1 MKIAIKIALI
11 WLSIFDKHR
20 LLFKTIKPL
29 NNYFRWFL
37 YIATN
42 IAFYFFINFMEKISI
57 SFIVSYS
64 FDSTFESII
73 ISMFGFFKILSMIFM
88 FGFFFLEFIID
99 FDVEKYQ
106 KEKLDKEE
114 YIIKNKLQWW
124 RLRNC
129 NWFFRILIYTIIFIF
144 CFLMLLNS
152 FLLSGNDR
160 PLDFVSFVA
169 FGTFLKQFLAVYV
182 VVLMFFD
189 YRFVQRARKKVLQIP
204 KFEVGEQ
211 V

>member
-29 NNYFRWFL
+29 HKYFRFFL
-37 YIATN
+37 YLSTN

-57 SFIVSYS
+57 SFIISYS
-64 FDSTFESII
+64 FDSTVESII

-88 FGFFFLEFIID
+88 FGFFFLEFIIN
-99 FDVEKYQ
+99 FDIETYQ
-106 KEKLDKEE
+106 KEKEDKEN
-114 YIIKNKLQWW
+114 YIKANKLQWW

-160 PLDFVSFVA
+160 PLDFVA
-169 FGTFLKQFLAVYV
+169 FGTFLKQFLLVYV
-182 VVLMFFD
+182 IVFMLFD
-189 YRFVQRARKKVLQIP
+189 YKLVQKARKKVLQLP
-204 KFEVGEQ
+204 KFEVGEK

>member
-1 MKIAIKIALI
+1 MKIAIKIAII

-20 LLFKTIKPL
+20 LLFNAIKPFHK
-29 NNYFRWFL
+29 YFRFFL
-37 YIATN
+37 YLSTN
-42 IAFYFFINFMEKISI
+42 IAFYFFINFMEKIST
-57 SFIVSYS
+57 SFIISYS
-64 FDSTFESII
+64 FDSTVESII
-73 ISMFGFFKILSMIFM
+73 ISMFGFFKTLGIIFM
-88 FGFFFLEFIID
+88 FGLFFIESLIN
-99 FDVEKYQ
+99 FDIETYQ

-160 PLDFVSFVA
+160 PLNFVA
-169 FGTFLKQFLAVYV
+169 FGTFLKQFLLVYV
-182 VVLMFFD
+182 IVFMLFD
-189 YRFVQRARKKVLQIP
+189 YRLVQKARKKVLEIP

>member
-20 LLFKTIKPL
+20 LLFKTLQPL
-29 NNYFRWFL
+29 NKYFRWFL
-37 YIATN
+37 YVSTN

-57 SFIVSYS
+57 SFIASYS
-64 FDSTFESII
+64 FDPTVESII
-73 ISMFGFFKILSMIFM
+73 ISMFGFFKILSIIFM
-88 FGFFFLEFIID
+88 FGFFFLEFIIN

-106 KEKLDKEE
+106 KEKLEKEE

-129 NWFFRILIYTIIFIF
+129 HFMVRIFIYAILF
-144 CFLMLLNS
+144 FCCFLMILQS
-152 FLLSGNDR
+152 FLLTQYDNPLS
-160 PLDFVSFVA
+160 LDFVA
-169 FGTFLKQFLAVYV
+169 FATFLKQFLLVYV
-182 VVLMFFD
+182 IVFMLFD
-189 YRFVQRARKKVLQIP
+189 YKLVQKARKKVLQVS
-204 KFEVGEQ
+204 KFEIGEQ

>member
-29 NNYFRWFL
+29 NKYFRWFL
-37 YIATN
+37 YVSTN

-57 SFIVSYS
+57 SFIASYS
-64 FDSTFESII
+64 FDPTVESII
-73 ISMFGFFKILSMIFM
+73 ISMFGFFKILSIIFM
-88 FGFFFLEFIID
+88 FGFFFLEFIIN

-106 KEKLDKEE
+106 KEKLEKEE

-160 PLDFVSFVA
+160 PLDFVA

-204 KFEVGEQ
+204 KFEVGEK

>member
-11 WLSIFDKHR
+11 WLLIFDKHR
-20 LLFKTIKPL
+20 LLFKSIKPL
-29 NNYFRWFL
+29 NKYFRWFM

-64 FDSTFESII
+64 FDSTVESII

-160 PLDFVSFVA
+160 PLNFVA

>member
-1 MKIAIKIALI
+1 
-11 WLSIFDKHR
+11 
-20 LLFKTIKPL
+20 
-29 NNYFRWFL
+29 
-37 YIATN
+37 
-42 IAFYFFINFMEKISI
+42 
-57 SFIVSYS
+57 
-64 FDSTFESII
+64 
-73 ISMFGFFKILSMIFM
+73 M

-106 KEKLDKEE
+106 KQKEDKENF
-114 YIIKNKLQWW
+114 IIANKLQFW

-129 NWFFRILIYTIIFIF
+129 NWFLRILIYTIIFIF

-160 PLDFVSFVA
+160 PLDFVA

-204 KFEVGEQ
+204 NEVGEK

>member
-1 MKIAIKIALI
+1 MKIAIKIAII

-29 NNYFRWFL
+29 NKYFRWFL
-37 YIATN
+37 YVSTN
-42 IAFYFFINFMEKISI
+42 IAFYFFINFMEKIST
-57 SFIVSYS
+57 SFIISYS
-64 FDSTFESII
+64 FDSTVESII

-106 KEKLDKEE
+106 KETLDKEE

-129 NWFFRILIYTIIFIF
+129 NWFFRILIYTVIFIF

-160 PLDFVSFVA
+160 PLDFVA
-169 FGTFLKQFLAVYV
+169 FLKQFLAVYV

-189 YRFVQRARKKVLQIP
+189 YRFVQRARNKVLQIP
-204 KFEVGEQ
+204 NEVGEK

>member
-11 WLSIFDKHR
+11 WLLIFDKQR

-29 NNYFRWFL
+29 HKYFRWFL
-37 YIATN
+37 YVSTN

-57 SFIVSYS
+57 NFIVSYN
-64 FDSTFESII
+64 FDSTVESII

-88 FGFFFLEFIID
+88 FGFFFLEFIIN

-106 KEKLDKEE
+106 KEKLEKEE

-129 NWFFRILIYTIIFIF
+129 HFMVRIFIYAILF
-144 CFLMLLNS
+144 FCCFLMILQS
-152 FLLSGNDR
+152 FLLTQYDNPL
-160 PLDFVSFVA
+160 PLDFVA
-169 FGTFLKQFLAVYV
+169 FDTFLKQFLLVYV
-182 VVLMFFD
+182 IVFMLFD
-189 YRFVQRARKKVLQIP
+189 YNLVQKARKKVLQIP
-204 KFEVGEQ
+204 NVVGEK

>member
-1 MKIAIKIALI
+1 MKIAIKIAII

-20 LLFKTIKPL
+20 LLFNAIKPFHK
-29 NNYFRWFL
+29 YFRFFL
-37 YIATN
+37 YLSTN

-57 SFIVSYS
+57 SFIASYS
-64 FDSTFESII
+64 FDPTVESII
-73 ISMFGFFKILSMIFM
+73 IFMFGFFKILSMILM
-88 FGFFFLEFIID
+88 FGFLFLEFIID

-106 KEKLDKEE
+106 KEKEDKEN
-114 YIIKNKLQWW
+114 YIRANKLQWW

-129 NWFFRILIYTIIFIF
+129 NWFLRILIYTVIFIF

-160 PLDFVSFVA
+160 PLDFVA

-182 VVLMFFD
+182 VVFMFFD

-204 KFEVGEQ
+204 KFEVGEK

>member
-1 MKIAIKIALI
+1 MKIAIKIALK

-20 LLFKTIKPL
+20 LLFKTLQPL
-29 NNYFRWFL
+29 NKYFRWFL
-37 YIATN
+37 YASTN

-64 FDSTFESII
+64 FDSTVESII

-88 FGFFFLEFIID
+88 FGFFFLEFIIN
-99 FDVEKYQ
+99 FDIETYQ
-106 KEKLDKEE
+106 KEKEDKEN
-114 YIIKNKLQWW
+114 YIRANKLQWW

-129 NWFFRILIYTIIFIF
+129 NWFFRIVIYTIIFIF

-152 FLLSGNDR
+152 FL
-160 PLDFVSFVA
+160 
-169 FGTFLKQFLAVYV
+169 LAVYV

-204 KFEVGEQ
+204 KFEVGEK

>member
-29 NNYFRWFL
+29 HKYFRWFL
-37 YIATN
+37 YVSTN

-57 SFIVSYS
+57 SFIISYS
-64 FDSTFESII
+64 FDSTVESII
-73 ISMFGFFKILSMIFM
+73 ISMFGFFKILSMVFM
-88 FGFFFLEFIID
+88 FGLFFIESLIN
-99 FDVEKYQ
+99 FDIETYQ
-106 KEKLDKEE
+106 KEKLEKEE

-129 NWFFRILIYTIIFIF
+129 NWFFRILIYTIMFIF
-144 CFLMLLNS
+144 LFSMLLNS

-160 PLDFVSFVA
+160 PLDFVE
-169 FGTFLKQFLAVYV
+169 FGTFLKQFLAFYV

-204 KFEVGEQ
+204 KFEVGEK

>member
-1 MKIAIKIALI
+1 M
-11 WLSIFDKHR
+11 
-20 LLFKTIKPL
+20 
-29 NNYFRWFL
+29 FR
-37 YIATN
+37 
-42 IAFYFFINFMEKISI
+42 
-57 SFIVSYS
+57 
-64 FDSTFESII
+64 
-73 ISMFGFFKILSMIFM
+73 
-88 FGFFFLEFIID
+88 FFFLEFIID

-106 KEKLDKEE
+106 KEKLEKEE

-129 NWFFRILIYTIIFIF
+129 NWFFRILIYIVIFIF

-160 PLDFVSFVA
+160 PLDFVA
-169 FGTFLKQFLAVYV
+169 FLKQFLAVYV

-189 YRFVQRARKKVLQIP
+189 YRFVQRARNKVLQIP
-204 KFEVGEQ
+204 KFEVGAQ

>member
-20 LLFKTIKPL
+20 LLFKNIKPL
-29 NNYFRWFL
+29 NKWFRYFL
-37 YIATN
+37 YISTN

-64 FDSTFESII
+64 FDSTVESII

-99 FDVEKYQ
+99 FDIETYQ
-106 KEKLDKEE
+106 KEKEYKEN
-114 YIIKNKLQWW
+114 YIRANKLQWW

-160 PLDFVSFVA
+160 PLDFVA

-204 KFEVGEQ
+204 KFEVGEK

>member
-1 MKIAIKIALI
+1 MKKAIKIALI

-20 LLFKTIKPL
+20 LLFKSIKPL
-29 NNYFRWFL
+29 NKYFRWFL
-37 YIATN
+37 YVSTN

-57 SFIVSYS
+57 SFIASYS
-64 FDSTFESII
+64 FDSTVESII

-88 FGFFFLEFIID
+88 FGFFFLEFIIN
-99 FDVEKYQ
+99 FDIETYQ
-106 KEKLDKEE
+106 KEKEDKEN
-114 YIIKNKLQWW
+114 YIKANKLQWW

-129 NWFFRILIYTIIFIF
+129 NWFFRIVIYTIIFIF

-152 FLLSGNDR
+152 FLLSAQDQ
-160 PLDFVSFVA
+160 PLDFVA

-182 VVLMFFD
+182 VVLMLFD
-189 YRFVQRARKKVLQIP
+189 YKFVQKARKKVLQIP
-204 KFEVGEQ
+204 KFEVGEK

>member
-1 MKIAIKIALI
+1 MKIAINIAII

-29 NNYFRWFL
+29 HKYFRFFL
-37 YIATN
+37 YLSTN

-57 SFIVSYS
+57 SFIASYS
-64 FDSTFESII
+64 FDPTVESII
-73 ISMFGFFKILSMIFM
+73 ISMFGFFKILAMIFM
-88 FGFFFLEFIID
+88 FGFLFLEFIID

-106 KEKLDKEE
+106 KEKEDKEN
-114 YIIKNKLQWW
+114 YIRANKLQWW

-129 NWFFRILIYTIIFIF
+129 NWFFRILIYTVIFIF
-144 CFLMLLNS
+144 CLLMLLNS
-152 FLLSGNDR
+152 FLLSAQDQ
-160 PLDFVSFVA
+160 PLDFVA
-169 FGTFLKQFLAVYV
+169 FGTFLKQFLLVYV
-182 VVLMFFD
+182 IVFMLFD
-189 YRFVQRARKKVLQIP
+189 YKLVQKARKKVLEIP

>member
-11 WLSIFDKHR
+11 WLLIFDKHR

-29 NNYFRWFL
+29 NKYFRWFL
-37 YIATN
+37 YISTN
-42 IAFYFFINFMEKISI
+42 IAFYFFISFLTRISTNYIINYNFSPFVEETMISLL
-57 SFIVSYS
+57 
-64 FDSTFESII
+64 
-73 ISMFGFFKILSMIFM
+73 MFFKILGIVLM
-88 FGFFFLEFIID
+88 FGFFFLEFLIN
-99 FDVEKYQ
+99 FDIEKYQ
-106 KEKLDKEE
+106 KQKEDKEN
-114 YIIKNKLQWW
+114 YIRANKLQWW

-129 NWFFRILIYTIIFIF
+129 NWFFRILIYIVIFIF

-160 PLDFVSFVA
+160 PLYFAS

-189 YRFVQRARKKVLQIP
+189 YKFVQRARNKVLQIP
-204 KFEVGEQ
+204 NEVGEK

>member
-29 NNYFRWFL
+29 NKYFRWFL
-37 YIATN
+37 YVSTN

-64 FDSTFESII
+64 FDSTVESII
-73 ISMFGFFKILSMIFM
+73 ISMFGFFKILSIIFM

-99 FDVEKYQ
+99 FDIETYQ
-106 KEKLDKEE
+106 KEKEYKEN
-114 YIIKNKLQWW
+114 YIRANKLQWW

-152 FLLSGNDR
+152 FLLSAQDQ
-160 PLDFVSFVA
+160 PLEFVE
-169 FGTFLKQFLAVYV
+169 FGTFLKQFLLIYV
-182 VVLMFFD
+182 IVFMLFD
-189 YRFVQRARKKVLQIP
+189 YKLVQKARKKVLEIP

>member
-1 MKIAIKIALI
+1 MKIAIKIALK

-29 NNYFRWFL
+29 NKYFRWFL
-37 YIATN
+37 YVSTN

-57 SFIVSYS
+57 SFIASYS
-64 FDSTFESII
+64 FDPTVESII

-88 FGFFFLEFIID
+88 FGFFFLEFIIN

-106 KEKLDKEE
+106 KEKLGKEE

-129 NWFFRILIYTIIFIF
+129 NWFFRIVIYTIIFIF

-160 PLDFVSFVA
+160 PLDFVA

-204 KFEVGEQ
+204 KFEVGTQ

>member
-1 MKIAIKIALI
+1 MKMAIKIALI

-37 YIATN
+37 YVSTN

-57 SFIVSYS
+57 GFIISYS
-64 FDSTFESII
+64 FYPTVESII

-88 FGFFFLEFIID
+88 FGFFFLEFIIN
-99 FDVEKYQ
+99 FDIETYQ
-106 KEKLDKEE
+106 KEKEDKEN
-114 YIIKNKLQWW
+114 YIRANKLQWW

-129 NWFFRILIYTIIFIF
+129 NWFFRIVIYTIIFIF

-160 PLDFVSFVA
+160 PLDFVA
-169 FGTFLKQFLAVYV
+169 FLKQFLAVYV
-182 VVLMFFD
+182 VVFMFFD
-189 YRFVQRARKKVLQIP
+189 YRFVQRARKKVLQMP
-204 KFEVGEQ
+204 KFEVGEK

>member
-20 LLFKTIKPL
+20 LLFKNIMPL
-29 NNYFRWFL
+29 NKWFRYFL
-37 YIATN
+37 YISTN

-64 FDSTFESII
+64 FDSTVESII
-73 ISMFGFFKILSMIFM
+73 ISMFGFFKILSMVFM
-88 FGFFFLEFIID
+88 FGFLFLEFIID

-106 KEKLDKEE
+106 KEKEDNEN
-114 YIIKNKLQWW
+114 YIRANKLLWW

-129 NWFFRILIYTIIFIF
+129 NWFFRILIYTVIFIF
-144 CFLMLLNS
+144 CLLMLLNS
-152 FLLSGNDR
+152 FLLSAQDQ
-160 PLDFVSFVA
+160 PLDFVA

-182 VVLMFFD
+182 VVFMFFD

-204 KFEVGEQ
+204 KFEVGEK

>member
-29 NNYFRWFL
+29 NKYFRLFL

-64 FDSTFESII
+64 FDSTVESII
-73 ISMFGFFKILSMIFM
+73 ISMFGFFKILGIILM

-106 KEKLDKEE
+106 KEKLEKEE

-129 NWFFRILIYTIIFIF
+129 NWFFRIVIYTIIFIF

-160 PLDFVSFVA
+160 PDFVA

-182 VVLMFFD
+182 VVFMFFD

>member
-29 NNYFRWFL
+29 NKYFRWFL
-37 YIATN
+37 YLSTN
-42 IAFYFFINFMEKISI
+42 IAFYFFINFMEKIST
-57 SFIVSYS
+57 SFIFSYS
-64 FDSTFESII
+64 FVSTVESII

-106 KEKLDKEE
+106 KEKLEKEE

-129 NWFFRILIYTIIFIF
+129 NWFFRILIYIVIFIF

-160 PLDFVSFVA
+160 PLDFVA
-169 FGTFLKQFLAVYV
+169 FLKQFLAVYV
-182 VVLMFFD
+182 VVLIFFD
-189 YRFVQRARKKVLQIP
+189 YKFVQRARNKVLQIP
-204 KFEVGEQ
+204 NEVGEK

>member
-20 LLFKTIKPL
+20 LLFNAIKPFHK
-29 NNYFRWFL
+29 YFRFFL
-37 YIATN
+37 YLSTN

-57 SFIVSYS
+57 SFIISYS
-64 FDSTFESII
+64 FDSTVESII

-106 KEKLDKEE
+106 KEKLEKEE

-160 PLDFVSFVA
+160 PLDFVA

-182 VVLMFFD
+182 VGFMFFD
-189 YRFVQRARKKVLQIP
+189 YRFVQRARKKVLEIP

>member
-1 MKIAIKIALI
+1 MKIAIKIAII

-29 NNYFRWFL
+29 HKYFRFFL
-37 YIATN
+37 YLSTN

-57 SFIVSYS
+57 SFIVSYN
-64 FDSTFESII
+64 FDSTVESII

-160 PLDFVSFVA
+160 PLNFVA

-204 KFEVGEQ
+204 KFEVGEK